1 MIVGY
6 DSCKHKK
13 GRRYAITATTNKHFS
28 KFFSDVVFNESSSD
42 VGPIGEMMNTCLNN
56 FKHINGVYPNRV
68 IIYRAGTSE
77 SEKKLYSYEYLT
89 LEQIFKN
96 YKTGFLNSNPPEIKF
111 TYIHVNKKT
120 SIKFFQKN
128 EDEEKPTFINPISG
142 LVIDN
147 TITHPDKYE
156 FYLQPQFVGLKCG
169 TATPVHYEVLYDSIE
184 MSIEELEKV
193 SFNLCF
199 YYWNWNG
206 PVRLPAPLKNAE
218 TLNTFKSKIDS
229 EGITNVRLVNVPY
242 FI

>member
-28 KFFSDVVFNESSSD
+28 KFFSDAVFNESSSD

-128 EDEEKPTFINPISG
+128 EDEEKKEPKKDAGHKIEVVVKPTYLNPVSG

-147 TITHPDKYE
+147 TITHPDT
-156 FYLQPQFVGLKCG
+156 G
-169 TATPVHYEVLYDSIE
+169 
-184 MSIEELEKV
+184 
-193 SFNLCF
+193 
-199 YYWNWNG
+199 
-206 PVRLPAPLKNAE
+206 
-218 TLNTFKSKIDS
+218 FK
-229 EGITNVRLVNVPY
+229 
-242 FI
+242 